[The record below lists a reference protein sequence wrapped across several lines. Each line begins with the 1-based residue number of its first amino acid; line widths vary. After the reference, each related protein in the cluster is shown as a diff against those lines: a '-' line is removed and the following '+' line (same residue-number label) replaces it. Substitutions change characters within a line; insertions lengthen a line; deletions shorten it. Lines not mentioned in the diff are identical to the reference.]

1 MEDAVRA
8 KKISIQVVTVLF
20 LILIIGAQPVPTT
33 LAASEGPLYPS
44 TGTSVTAGEGTIAWI
59 DPGNITADDNVEA
72 QVDLAAGQISEY
84 LQGTDFGFA
93 IPTGATITGIEVT
106 IGRSSSGS
114 SGNPIE
120 DHSVMLV
127 KGGSLAGDNNAALG
141 VKWPANHN
149 EAARVYSPT
158 DPLWGTSWT
167 AEEINAADFGAAI
180 SVINPDSAAR
190 SGFVDYINISVSY
203 LTPTSLAV
211 SPIVGTYG
219 ENANFSATL
228 TPAVAD
234 KTINFTLNGEVACS
248 ALTDVAGVATCQA
261 SLLAD
266 VGTYPSGVGASFA
279 GDGDYGP
286 SSNTGSVTINTRPA
300 SVTPKPASKA
310 YGDADPTLTGT
321 LTGFLAADGVSAVY
335 SRTPGETVAGNPYTI
350 SAVLSPA
357 EVLTNYD
364 ITYNTADFNITL
376 KAASVTPDA
385 AGKVYGDIDPT
396 LSGALTGFVG
406 TDEITANYSR
416 TAGETVAGNPYVI
429 SATLNDPNG
438 KLINYSIT
446 YNTADFTIAPKAASV
461 TPDAASKVYGAA
473 DLALSGTLTG
483 FLPADNVSA
492 VYSREAGETVV
503 DGPYEI
509 SAVLSPEGVLGN
521 YDITYNTADFTITP
535 IAAAVTPNAASKAY
549 GAADP
554 ALSGTLTGF
563 QVADGVSAVYSR
575 EAGETVAGG
584 PYEISAVLSP
594 AGVLG
599 NYDIIYNTANFTI
612 TPIAASVTP
621 NAASKV
627 YGAADPTMSGTL
639 TGFLVADGVSAVY
652 NRTPGETVAGSPYTI
667 SGVLSPSG
675 VLGNYTITYNTA
687 NFTITPKAA
696 SVTPNAAS
704 KVYGTADPALSGTLT
719 GFLVADGV
727 SAVYSRTPGETVAGS
742 PYTISA
748 VLSPAGVLGNYTITY
763 NTANFTITLR
773 AASVSAVPSSK
784 AYGDLD
790 PVLNATGSNFVAAD
804 LGEGKITFSASR
816 QAGESVAGS
825 PYLITPAA
833 SDNGTGLLDNYT
845 VSYNPANFT
854 VTKANPVCTV
864 TPYTVEFDRLTHTA
878 TGSCAGVFEE
888 TLFGLDLSGTT
899 HQAVGS
905 YTLDPWVYT
914 DVTGNYNNADGTV
927 IDQITRRFITV
938 TANNISKMIG
948 KPDPWLTYLVTEGSL
963 LAGDSFIGSLTR
975 EPGEAPGTYQIL
987 QGSLDLDYYNYYQLS
1002 FIGADFVIYG
1012 NQIFMPLIVH

>member
-396 LSGALTGFVG
+396 LSGALTDFVG

-687 NFTITPKAA
+687 NFTIT
-696 SVTPNAAS
+696 
-704 KVYGTADPALSGTLT
+704 
-719 GFLVADGV
+719 
-727 SAVYSRTPGETVAGS
+727 
-742 PYTISA
+742 
-748 VLSPAGVLGNYTITY
+748 
-763 NTANFTITLR
+763 LR